1 MLLKAAPG
9 RAGLMLL
16 KGEASPRVML
26 NARGLSELARFQ
38 MRRLRFKKI
47 GSLRSPAAIILL
59 LASLAKENKNCIS
72 LGHELPTASFYDAQ
86 SVYMLNLTTH

>member
-26 NARGLSELARFQ
+26 NAGLSELDRFQ
-38 MRRLRFKKI
+38 IRRLRFKKNRLA
-47 GSLRSPAAIILL
+47 SLASRDNFL
-59 LASLAKENKNCIS
+59 LASLAK
-72 LGHELPTASFYDAQ
+72 
-86 SVYMLNLTTH
+86 

>member
-26 NARGLSELARFQ
+26 NARGLSELDRFQ
-38 MRRLRFKKI
+38 IRRLRFKKN
-47 GSLRSPAAIILL
+47 R
-59 LASLAKENKNCIS
+59 LASLASRDN
-72 LGHELPTASFYDAQ
+72 SFARFARKRK
-86 SVYMLNLTTH
+86 